1 VQELESRLAKALD
14 LAKRYKEKL
23 DSVEKI
29 KLEQTDHHNREIKD
43 LMDKIQEIEEKLDET
58 NEFFFWL
65 IDENQD
71 ALEKVRKAGQEAQ
84 KVSMKYEGCI
94 I

>member
-1 VQELESRLAKALD
+1 VEEVESRLAKALD
-14 LAKRYKEKL
+14 LAHRYKEKL
-23 DSVEKI
+23 DNTEKEKQELTNLHHIQI
-29 KLEQTDHHNREIKD
+29 KG
-43 LMDKIQEIEEKLDET
+43 LMDKIRDLEENLDET
-58 NEFFFWL
+58 NEFFCWL
-65 IDENQD
+65 IEENQD